1 MALLD
6 PALAQTW
13 TRHRPGFRP
22 SPQDTDLAFG
32 QVPKTQTFEDL
43 AFSQVLEDTDLAP
56 GQVLRAR
63 NRLSPCP
70 CVPLN
75 SPNTLTLANTSIC
88 SNTNWPASVSMRI
101 ETLGKNAQFPA

>member
-13 TRHRPGFRP
+13 TRHRLGFRP

-43 AFSQVLEDTDLAP
+43 AFSQVLEDTNLAP
-56 GQVLRAR
+56 GQVLRTR

-70 CVPLN
+70 CVPL
-75 SPNTLTLANTSIC
+75 
-88 SNTNWPASVSMRI
+88 VRM
-101 ETLGKNAQFPA
+101 LGAGGFFFFGNLPRW